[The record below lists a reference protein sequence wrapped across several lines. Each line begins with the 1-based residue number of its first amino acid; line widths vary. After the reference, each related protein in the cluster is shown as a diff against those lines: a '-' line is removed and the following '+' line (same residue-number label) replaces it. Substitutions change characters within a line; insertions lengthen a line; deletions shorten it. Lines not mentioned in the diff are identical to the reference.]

1 MWSDLL
7 KARPISIWKP
17 ITELPR
23 KNPFF
28 NQNQLDGIDTE
39 VQPSFLKFKSTSAS
53 IILTQLSFIFL
64 PRSQNCIF
72 VKQIVQNTA
81 TLTQSSPV
89 PACRPRA
96 APACRMFTRSRRWLL
111 VTRACTPASPAT
123 WWGAPTPR
131 PTCKWTPRPSSGP
144 RFCEY
149 YVIRH
154 VSDVWQCLEWK
165 IQQFELDTASF

>member
-81 TLTQSSPV
+81 TLTQSLTC
-89 PACRPRA
+89 ACLQ
-96 APACRMFTRSRRWLL
+96 T
-111 VTRACTPASPAT
+111 
-123 WWGAPTPR
+123 
-131 PTCKWTPRPSSGP
+131 PSSPGLP
-144 RFCEY
+144 
-149 YVIRH
+149 YVHKIKAVAPGDQGMYTCVARNVVGRAYAAAYLQVNTAPGH
-154 VSDVWQCLEWK
+154 DRWAAILIAYLVINVKWIIVSNN
-165 IQQFELDTASF
+165 